1 MTKQEAKK
9 VIIENQDKP
18 LNELKRMI
26 KNNMTQEQR
35 EKFTYDNL
43 IQLITEINQER
54 QKETQKETQKVS
66 HKKTRNTRKIEG
78 EGR

>member
-1 MTKQEAKK
+1 MTKEEAKK
-9 VIIENQDKP
+9 MIIDNQDKP

-26 KNNMTQEQR
+26 KNNMEQEQR
-35 EKFTYDNL
+35 ENFTYDNL

-54 QKETQKETQKVS
+54 QKETQKVS
-66 HKKTRNTRKIEG
+66 SKKTRNTRKIEG

>member
-1 MTKQEAKK
+1 MTKEEAKK
-9 VIIENQDKP
+9 MIIENQDKP

-26 KNNMTQEQR
+26 KNNMEQEQR
-35 EKFTYDNL
+35 ENFTYDNL

-54 QKETQKETQKVS
+54 QKETQKVS
-66 HKKTRNTRKIEG
+66 SKKNKNTRKIEG

>member
-1 MTKQEAKK
+1 MTKEEAKK
-9 VIIENQDKP
+9 MIIENQDKP

-26 KNNMTQEQR
+26 KNNMEQEQR
-35 EKFTYDNL
+35 ENFTYDNL

-54 QKETQKETQKVS
+54 QKETQKVS
-66 HKKTRNTRKIEG
+66 SKKTRNTRKIEG

>member
-54 QKETQKETQKVS
+54 QKETQKVS
-66 HKKTRNTRKIEG
+66 PKKTRNTRKIEG
-78 EGR
+78 EER

>member
-54 QKETQKETQKVS
+54 QKETQKVS
-66 HKKTRNTRKIEG
+66 PKKTRNTRKIEG

>member
-1 MTKQEAKK
+1 MTKEEAKK
-9 VIIENQDKP
+9 MIIENQDKP

-54 QKETQKETQKVS
+54 QKETQKVS
-66 HKKTRNTRKIEG
+66 SKKTRNTRKIEG

>member
-9 VIIENQDKP
+9 VIIENQDKT

-26 KNNMTQEQR
+26 KKNMTQEQR

-54 QKETQKETQKVS
+54 QKETQKVS
-66 HKKTRNTRKIEG
+66 PKKTRNTRKIEG

>member
-9 VIIENQDKP
+9 MIIENQDKP
-18 LNELKRMI
+18 LNELKRMTE
-26 KNNMTQEQR
+26 NNMTQEQR

-54 QKETQKETQKVS
+54 QKETQKVS
-66 HKKTRNTRKIEG
+66 SKKTRNTRKIEG

>member
-1 MTKQEAKK
+1 MTKEEAKK
-9 VIIENQDKP
+9 MIIENQDKP

-54 QKETQKETQKVS
+54 QKETQKVS
-66 HKKTRNTRKIEG
+66 SKKTRNTRNIEG
-78 EGR
+78 EER

>member
-1 MTKQEAKK
+1 MTKEEAKK
-9 VIIENQDKP
+9 MIIENQDKP

-54 QKETQKETQKVS
+54 QKETQKVS
-66 HKKTRNTRKIEG
+66 SKKTRNTRKIEG
-78 EGR
+78 EER

>member
-1 MTKQEAKK
+1 MTKEEAKK
-9 VIIENQDKP
+9 MIIENQDKP

-26 KNNMTQEQR
+26 KNNMAQEQR

-54 QKETQKETQKVS
+54 LKETQKVS
-66 HKKTRNTRKIEG
+66 YKKTKNTRKIEG

>member
-9 VIIENQDKP
+9 MIIENQDKP
-18 LNELKRMI
+18 LKRMI
-26 KNNMTQEQR
+26 KNNMAQEQR

-54 QKETQKETQKVS
+54 QKETQKVS
-66 HKKTRNTRKIEG
+66 SKKTRNTRNIEG
-78 EGR
+78 EER

>member
-9 VIIENQDKP
+9 MIIENQDKP

-54 QKETQKETQKVS
+54 QKETQKVS
-66 HKKTRNTRKIEG
+66 SKKTRNTRKIEG